1 MESPKAFFYDGCCWV
16 DDDLLWA
23 FRDIVVGTYVV
34 RCLLAHV
41 CVSQEELYLLLNC
54 CPRVLWHQILVHP
67 WLLLCSYYT
76 SVVERA

>member
-41 CVSQEELYLLLNC
+41 CVAGAISAPEFVV
-54 CPRVLWHQILVHP
+54 PVLWHQILVHP

>member
-41 CVSQEELYLLLNC
+41 CVSQELFLLLN
-54 CPRVLWHQILVHP
+54 
-67 WLLLCSYYT
+67 
-76 SVVERA
+76 

>member
-1 MESPKAFFYDGCCWV
+1 MESPKAYFYDGCCWV

-41 CVSQEELYLLLNC
+41 CVAGGAISAPELFSPC
-54 CPRVLWHQILVHP
+54 CGTKSSCIPAV
-67 WLLLCSYYT
+67 
-76 SVVERA
+76 AM